1 VSDVETTPADPATAS
16 ASAPAPAAEAA
27 AEPTPAAAPAPAS
40 ASGFAGLPRW
50 LRIALIAAATAV
62 GVLVIAVVIRVVLQT
77 PFIPLG
83 PTPAERVVPGACL
96 LEPGEADQYTVVACS
111 TPHQQQVIAEVD
123 LDFPGVVYTADSALA
138 EYAQQTCD
146 RLLEYQLYL
155 PHDLK
160 RTEYAMAAV
169 RIPSLAE
176 YQAGD
181 TRTLCAVLDNPD
193 VPDEGGASADLVGDL
208 YQPIPG

>member
-1 VSDVETTPADPATAS
+1 VSDVETTPADPAIAS
-16 ASAPAPAAEAA
+16 AQAPAA
-27 AEPTPAAAPAPAS
+27 

-77 PFIPLG
+77 PFIPFG
-83 PTPAERVVPGACL
+83 TTPAERVVPGACL
-96 LEPGEADQYTVVACS
+96 REPGEADTYTVVSCS

-123 LDFPGVVYTADSALA
+123 LDFPGVQYTADSALA
-138 EYAQQTCD
+138 EYARQTCA
-146 RLLEYQLYL
+146 RLLEYKLYL
-155 PHDLK
+155 PQDLK

-169 RIPSLAE
+169 RIPTLAE

-193 VPDEGGASADLVGDL
+193 APDEGGTSADITGDL
-208 YQPIPG
+208 YRPIPG

>member
-1 VSDVETTPADPATAS
+1 MSDVETTPADPAIAS
-16 ASAPAPAAEAA
+16 APVAASAPATAPG
-27 AEPTPAAAPAPAS
+27 PAPAG
-40 ASGFAGLPRW
+40 ASGFAALPRW

-83 PTPAERVVPGACL
+83 PTSAERVVPGACL
-96 LEPGEADQYTVVACS
+96 LEPGDADQYTVVACS

-123 LDFPGVVYTADSALA
+123 LDFPGVQYTADSALA
-138 EYAQQTCD
+138 EYARQTCA
-146 RLLEYQLYL
+146 RLLEYKLYL
-155 PHDLK
+155 PQDLK
-160 RTEYAMAAV
+160 RNDYTMGAV

-193 VPDEGGASADLVGDL
+193 APDEGGSSADIVGDL
-208 YQPIPG
+208 YRPIPG

>member
-1 VSDVETTPADPATAS
+1 VSDVETTPADPAI
-16 ASAPAPAAEAA
+16 ASAPAIAPDLAIA
-27 AEPTPAAAPAPAS
+27 PDAAAPA
-40 ASGFAGLPRW
+40 SGFSGLPRW

-62 GVLVIAVVIRVVLQT
+62 GVLIIAVVIRVVLQT

-83 PTPAERVVPGACL
+83 PTPVERVVPGACL

-123 LDFPGVVYTADSALA
+123 LDFPGVQYTADSALA
-138 EYAQQTCD
+138 EYARQTCD
-146 RLLEYQLYL
+146 RLLEYKLYL
-155 PHDLK
+155 PQDLK

-169 RIPSLAE
+169 RIPTLAE

-193 VPDEGGASADLVGDL
+193 APEDGGSSADIVGDL
-208 YQPIPG
+208 YRPIPG